1 MKRLLS
7 VCRKVSTLFVV
18 WGVLMGVAS
27 ADGSEVT
34 ITKDGKATVSSARV
48 MQLAGPTLYTRLYWG
63 DAFVR
68 LLVKGN
74 SFTKVYR
81 STGEVSSLSEIGEGD
96 LLNMEGTLE
105 PGGTALVLIPTTI
118 KNISDQK
125 KQIVS
130 SGVVTALNLDVSTL
144 IIQTKKYGAITANVG
159 TTTQLIKGSRV
170 VALSKVKTGDIV
182 KQVSGSLDMGSKKL
196 EAAGISIYVDPH
208 LFEPQLHLMQLTGI
222 VMSASSTVTSMT
234 ATKDNISYTLIPKS
248 NITFLNKNRASVS
261 PSRFVVGDTIRVWG
275 ALEETDVPTID
286 VEVVR
291 NMNL

>member
-1 MKRLLS
+1 
-7 VCRKVSTLFVV
+7 
-18 WGVLMGVAS
+18 MGVAS